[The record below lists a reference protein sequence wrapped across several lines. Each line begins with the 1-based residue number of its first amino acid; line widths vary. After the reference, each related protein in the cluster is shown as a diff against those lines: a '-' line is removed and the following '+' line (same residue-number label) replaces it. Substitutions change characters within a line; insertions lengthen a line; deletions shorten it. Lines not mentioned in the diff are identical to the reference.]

1 MIADLG
7 TRKGACIADIS
18 SSSSWINSLEWM
30 KGDKRDFPVKSV
42 NDLKLRTEDLES
54 VKVESLRPECIE
66 SLVDLE
72 REEESILEDDY
83 HFSYI
88 YRTVDSKVLQERY
101 VFSEY
106 IIDPNRFRL
115 RKVVRVL
122 ALVMLF
128 IRKLISRVRHQQNE
142 VLINEVS
149 VTVPAELSKGQ
160 YIVTTGN

>member
-88 YRTVDSKVLQERY
+88 YRTVDSKVLQEKY

-106 IIDPNRFRL
+106 IINPKRFRL

-122 ALVMLF
+122 ALSCFL
-128 IRKLISRVRHQQNE
+128 LENS
-142 VLINEVS
+142 S
-149 VTVPAELSKGQ
+149 VE
-160 YIVTTGN
+160 